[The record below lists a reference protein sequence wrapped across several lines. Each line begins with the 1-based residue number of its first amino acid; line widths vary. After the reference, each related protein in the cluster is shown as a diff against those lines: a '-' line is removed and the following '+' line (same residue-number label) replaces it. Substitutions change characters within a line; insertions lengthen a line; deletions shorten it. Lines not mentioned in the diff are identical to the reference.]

1 MRPAGFQRSTRPQ
14 DERVR
19 PCHRRGSGRGGGGCV
34 DVPRCRTG
42 QGCAQRDRVP
52 GHRGR
57 HPHTR
62 GNECRVHGPRHA
74 SSPAVDH
81 RSGEGRMIP
90 TIERIKPTPTIG
102 VDLTRK
108 ELIVLDRL
116 VFRGLVDT
124 MLEINTYTEE
134 RHDDFRTEANDERR
148 TLQSLQA
155 KIERTLRQ

>member
-1 MRPAGFQRSTRPQ
+1 
-14 DERVR
+14 
-19 PCHRRGSGRGGGGCV
+19 
-34 DVPRCRTG
+34 
-42 QGCAQRDRVP
+42 
-52 GHRGR
+52 
-57 HPHTR
+57 
-62 GNECRVHGPRHA
+62 
-74 SSPAVDH
+74 
-81 RSGEGRMIP
+81 MIP

-102 VDLTRK
+102 VGLTRK

-134 RHDDFRTEANDERR
+134 RHDEFRTEANDERR